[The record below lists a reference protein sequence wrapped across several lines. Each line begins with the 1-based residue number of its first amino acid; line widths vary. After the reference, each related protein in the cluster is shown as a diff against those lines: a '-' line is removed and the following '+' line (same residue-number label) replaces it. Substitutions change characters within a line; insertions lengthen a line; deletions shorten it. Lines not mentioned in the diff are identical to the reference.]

1 MSTEPQRLFL
11 GVDGGGTKT
20 RAVVVDAA
28 GVERGAA
35 TGAGANPH
43 RVGVER
49 AVEAVTATAAE
60 AARLAGGRLPLEAA
74 WLGLSGLDAPAD
86 YAALAPRL
94 ASLAGATH
102 LVNDAELLLA
112 ALPTQVGVA
121 LIAGTGSIAVGRNA
135 AGATTR
141 VGGWG
146 HALGDEGSGYAL
158 GGAALV
164 AAARAADG
172 RGAPTILLQRILDA
186 WGLAEA
192 RQLIA
197 RVYAGAGGSE
207 TAPVAQVAPVV
218 LHAARDGD
226 AVAQGIVQRGAEE
239 LALAALTAAR
249 TLGLCSDAASLPLAL
264 GGSLLLRAADYRE
277 AVLRAIRREQA
288 LGETALVGQ
297 PALSAARAAITL
309 TTSAAAQRKG
319 ETLDV

>member
-1 MSTEPQRLFL
+1 MPAESQRLFL

-28 GVERGAA
+28 GIERGAA

-43 RVGVER
+43 RAGVER
-49 AVEAVTATAAE
+49 AVEAITATATE
-60 AARLAGGRLPLEAA
+60 AARLAGARLPLAAA

-112 ALPTQVGVA
+112 ALPMQVGVA

-172 RGAPTILLQRILDA
+172 RGEPTILLERILSA

-197 RVYAGAGGSE
+197 RVYAGADGGA
-207 TAPVAQVAPVV
+207 TAPVAQVATVV
-218 LHAARDGD
+218 LQAARDGD
-226 AVAQGIVQRGAEE
+226 AVAQGIVQRGADE
-239 LALAALTAAR
+239 LALATLTTARALGFGSAA
-249 TLGLCSDAASLPLAL
+249 APLPLAL

-277 AVLRAIRREQA
+277 AVLRGVSQRIA
-288 LGETALVGQ
+288 LGETALVEQ

-309 TTSAAAQRKG
+309 TTSAAAQ
-319 ETLDV
+319 

>member
-1 MSTEPQRLFL
+1 MPAESQRLFL

-28 GVERGAA
+28 GIERGAA

-43 RVGVER
+43 RAGVER
-49 AVEAVTATAAE
+49 AVEAITATATE
-60 AARLAGGRLPLEAA
+60 AARLAGARLPLAAA

-112 ALPTQVGVA
+112 ALPAQVGVA

-172 RGAPTILLQRILDA
+172 RGEPTILLERILSA

-197 RVYAGAGGSE
+197 RVYAGADGGA
-207 TAPVAQVAPVV
+207 TAPVAQVATVV
-218 LHAARDGD
+218 LQAARDGD
-226 AVAQGIVQRGAEE
+226 AVAQGIVQRGADE
-239 LALAALTAAR
+239 LALATLTTARALGFGSAA
-249 TLGLCSDAASLPLAL
+249 APLPLAL

-277 AVLRAIRREQA
+277 AVLRGVSQRIA
-288 LGETALVGQ
+288 LGETALVEQ

-309 TTSAAAQRKG
+309 TTSAAAQ
-319 ETLDV
+319 